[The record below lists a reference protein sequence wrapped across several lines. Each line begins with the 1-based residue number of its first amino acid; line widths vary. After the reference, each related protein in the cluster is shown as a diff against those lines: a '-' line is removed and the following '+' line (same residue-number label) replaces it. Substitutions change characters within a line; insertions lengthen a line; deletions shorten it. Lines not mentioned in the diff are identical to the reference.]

1 MVLKQNRFDQRIRSV
16 FARLQE
22 ILRVVMPTIAM
33 IAMAMFVVWLAV
45 RKTAVYRE
53 FSSFGIYGFATACI
67 CCFTGIYYGAR
78 GIRWLKRRL
87 LWRVRRRLL
96 ITYLFVGVTP
106 VILLGLLGALAWF
119 AVSNEAMSRI
129 LTAQIVGTE
138 HDVSSMAKAV
148 AESYS
153 QQPRMNDRAA
163 QQWLDEQARFV
174 NNQLPG
180 VRIVLWRPA
189 TMGSAKE
196 EMPADKLF
204 SQAAETTETQPF
216 QPDEGPANYQIPHWL
231 SPGQEWNG
239 ITFIPPLEGSSSVFG
254 SPSFRSIVV
263 GWANGAPFHLLVI
276 APVNS
281 TYLSRLEKN
290 TGLTVRPFFVVP
302 GHHRFKFGTRNGE
315 STSKPG
321 DEAGNRDSEIDLFT
335 DQTGKPIRGT
345 VAPVFVSSTNWLN
358 GDKVDT
364 MGLIFEWSWAAA
376 QQHILEGGIISDVF
390 KKLLLITGTAFLLL
404 ELFALL
410 SAAWMTRAV
419 TGTVHRLH
427 NATKFINRGD
437 FSHRVTVRSHDQ
449 LGELASAFNEMS
461 SNIELLLKERVER
474 ERLQREVEIAAEVQA
489 QLFPALVP
497 PLTSVELSAECRA
510 ARGVAGDYYDYVE
523 IRPGLV
529 AIALG
534 DVSGKGISASLV
546 MSNLQAS
553 LRAQSSMMAERL
565 KESMQVTA
573 TAFGVRQSGSLSAP
587 GGLSSDS
594 YCCVERIVGNI
605 NHQLCGSTGTNRF
618 ATLVVGLYDDQSR
631 RLQYTNAGHNPP
643 ILVRAGGTVERLTEG
658 GMMVGAFDWAEYDQ
672 DTVRIGPGDTLLI
685 FSDGLSEAASVT
697 GEEYGEERLKQL
709 VVANR
714 HLPADELRC
723 TIFAAIEHWSGA
735 LEPTDDQTLVIV
747 KSRGTLES

>member
-1 MVLKQNRFDQRIRSV
+1 MVLKQSRIGQRIRSV
-16 FARLQE
+16 FAMVWTRL
-22 ILRVVMPTIAM
+22 RRVMPTIAM
-33 IAMAMFVVWLAV
+33 IGMAMFVVWLGV

-53 FSSFGIYGFATACI
+53 FPIFGIYGFATACL
-67 CCFTGIYYGAR
+67 CCFTAIYYSAR

-106 VILLGLLGALAWF
+106 IVLLVLLGALAWI

-129 LTAQIVGTE
+129 LTAQISGTE
-138 HDVSSMAKAV
+138 RDVTSMAKAV

-153 QQPRMNDRAA
+153 HQPRMDDRAA
-163 QQWLDEQARFV
+163 QQWLDEQVRFL
-174 NNQLPG
+174 NNQIPG
-180 VRIVLWRPA
+180 ARIVLWRPA
-189 TMGSAKE
+189 ATGPKE
-196 EMPADKLF
+196 DVVHGPRLF
-204 SQAAETTETQPF
+204 SQAADTTETQPF
-216 QPDEGPANYQIPHWL
+216 QPDEGLASYQIPHWL
-231 SPGQEWNG
+231 SPGQEWSG
-239 ITFIPPLEGSSSVFG
+239 IAFIPPPEDSSSVFG
-254 SPSFRSIVV
+254 SPSFRSLVA
-263 GWANGAPFHLLVI
+263 GWANGAPFHVMLI
-276 APVNS
+276 APMNPA
-281 TYLSRLEKN
+281 YLSRLEKN
-290 TGLTVRPFFVVP
+290 TGLTVRPFFVVA
-302 GHHRFKFGTRNGE
+302 GYNRFKMGTRNRE
-315 STSKPG
+315 SIVKPS
-321 DEAGNRDSEIDLFT
+321 DETGNSDAELEHFT

-345 VAPVFVSSTNWLN
+345 VAPVFVSSTNWLT

-364 MGLIFEWSWAAA
+364 MSLIFEWSWAAA
-376 QQHILEGGIISDVF
+376 QKHILEGGIISDVF
-390 KKLLLITGTAFLLL
+390 KKLLLITGVTFLLL

-419 TGTVHRLH
+419 TGTVHKLY
-427 NATKFINRGD
+427 NATKFINQGD

-497 PLTSVELSAECRA
+497 PLKSVELSAECRA

-565 KESMQVTA
+565 KESMQVA
-573 TAFGVRQSGSLSAP
+573 TTTIGVRQSESLPVP
-587 GGLSSDS
+587 GGLSANS
-594 YCCVERIVGNI
+594 YCCAERIVGNI
-605 NHQLCGSTGTNRF
+605 NNQLCGSTGTNRF
-618 ATLVVGLYDDQSR
+618 ATLVVGLYDDQTRSM
-631 RLQYTNAGHNPP
+631 QYTNAGHNPP
-643 ILVRAGGTVERLTEG
+643 ILVRSGGTVERLTEG

-685 FSDGLSEAASVT
+685 FSDGLSEAASIT
-697 GEEYGEERLKQL
+697 GEEYGEERLAQL
-709 VVANR
+709 VIANR
-714 HLPADELRC
+714 HLPADELRR
-723 TIFAAIEHWSGA
+723 TIFAEIEHWSGA
-735 LEPTDDQTLVIV
+735 LEPADDQTLVIV
-747 KSRGTLES
+747 KSKGSLAI